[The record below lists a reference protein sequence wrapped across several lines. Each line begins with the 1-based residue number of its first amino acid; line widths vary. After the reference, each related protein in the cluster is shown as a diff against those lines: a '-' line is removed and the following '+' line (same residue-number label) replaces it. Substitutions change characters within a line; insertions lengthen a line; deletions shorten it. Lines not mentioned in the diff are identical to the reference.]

1 MRLLV
6 GWALAAAAAWP
17 AVAGAQAVIRVDP
30 GPGGNPRIS
39 TPWGDY
45 VAIRQA
51 GALFVVP
58 EAQYAKGLVE
68 GYAEANGQEAVKLA
82 GVGKT
87 YISKND
93 VSVQAGSVRLRQVV
107 ATIVI
112 GVPADRKLGRPPKLK
127 ASEYVQILWLQQGA
141 GKVGSSI
148 SVDGQ
153 TIKPNSCGASM
164 GFYHCDFTVSHA
176 QLAIPATVVFA
187 QTGAAPGLWEV
198 ESLTR
203 AHVSGVQRKYTE
215 LKMPISGEDAADL
228 QAIARIDPSIN
239 SSGSKN
245 D

>member
-1 MRLLV
+1 
-6 GWALAAAAAWP
+6 LAAAAAWP

-45 VAIRQA
+45 IAVRQG
-51 GALFVVP
+51 GALFVVT

-68 GYAEANGQEAVKLA
+68 GYAQANGQEAVNLA

-87 YISKND
+87 YINKND
-93 VSVQAGSVRLRQVV
+93 VSVQAGAVRLRQVG

-112 GVPADRKLGRPPKLK
+112 GVPADRKLGRPPKPK
-127 ASEYVQILWLQQGA
+127 AAEYVQILWLQQGA
-141 GKVGSSI
+141 GKVGASI

-153 TIKPNSCGASM
+153 AIKPNSCGASM
-164 GFYHCDFTVSHA
+164 GFYHCDFTISHNRLA
-176 QLAIPATVVFA
+176 QPASVVFT
-187 QTGAAPGLWEV
+187 QQGRVPGLWQV
-198 ESLTR
+198 ESLSR
-203 AHVSGVQRKYTE
+203 AHLAGVQRKYAE